1 MRGWLTSIP
10 VAALVIVL
18 SMMLAGC
25 DRDRVY
31 SGNHRFPDQGW
42 CHGDTV
48 SFGFSIADTSARYNM
63 YLDLDHTTA
72 YPFQN
77 LYVRIH
83 SAFPDGKVLTEQHSL
98 ELQEKTGEWLG
109 GCNGT
114 ACAARIVLRE
124 RMYFDKP
131 GEYRLS
137 FEQYTRTDC
146 LAGIE
151 KLSLVLD
158 RAVDKQ

>member
-1 MRGWLTSIP
+1 M
-10 VAALVIVL
+10 VA
-18 SMMLAGC
+18 LAGC

-31 SGNHRFPDQGW
+31 SESHRLPEQGW
-42 CHGDTV
+42 CYGDTIA
-48 SFGFSIADTSARYNM
+48 FGFSITDTSARYNM

-83 SAFPDGKVLTEQHSL
+83 SVFPDGKVLTEQHSL

-109 GCNGT
+109 GCTGT
-114 ACAARIVLRE
+114 ECAARIVLRE
-124 RMYFDKP
+124 QMYFDRP

-158 RAVDKQ
+158 RVEDKQ